1 MMIRTLCLEKRK
13 KIMKNSTLL
22 FGLAALLSVTN
33 ALSQTLAERQVITA
47 NYDQQVLALLE
58 AELKQDFETNQRIA
72 FEMAAQKGWETE
84 FELPEG
90 GNALLVGIFDD
101 GTPKYYAT
109 DNREGA
115 ITTRTDRVQTG
126 GVAGL
131 NLNGE
136 NMIGGV
142 WDGGRVRN
150 THNLLEDRTAQIDNP
165 ESISNHSTH
174 VSGTMIGSATQVN
187 GQAKGMAP
195 MAELLTYDF
204 GADESEMTNAAANG
218 LLVSNHSY
226 GIASSNVPL
235 WYIGYYD
242 NNARDIDRIVYNAP
256 YYLPVCSAGNDR
268 QSGENTQDGGYDYLT
283 DKSVAKNN
291 IVVAATFEVLNY
303 EDASDV
309 SMSSFSSWGPT
320 DDGRIKPDIS
330 AKGVNMFS
338 SSGGSNASYTNMS
351 GTSMATPNVSGSLLL
366 LQQHFNDLNQEYM
379 LASTLR
385 ALTLH
390 TADEAGNNPG
400 PDYRFGW
407 GLLNTQRAAQVIS
420 QDNNQSMII
429 TETLE
434 ANDVYTYSFKADG
447 TQNISATIAWTDPA
461 AETLPGGNEDLATP
475 SLMNDLDLR
484 ISQDGG
490 LTYFPWILDVAAPSA
505 GATTGDNV
513 VDNVEK
519 IEITA
524 PEPGDY
530 IVRVSHKGQLL
541 INDTQVFSL
550 ILEGL
555 SSEDFIVSTTNAN
568 VLTCPELQTTTFDID
583 VTFDEG
589 FDDTVVLTFD
599 VAPEGTTGSITPT
612 SVTSSAT
619 AVLTLEGIEN
629 LALGSYPITITATG
643 TSQTTNTYVTLELTD
658 SIAVGLV
665 ELDSPNNNSQ
675 NRPIDGLELEW
686 ELASNATLGY
696 EFEVALEDTF
706 DTVVITGTT
715 LELVTTL
722 SGLSY
727 ETEYFW
733 RVRGINECSFG
744 SYDGFR
750 RFVTEAE
757 LAIDDNQIQSLVV
770 YPNPANALV
779 TIESPV
785 SMLVRISVYSI
796 TGVLLLDKEVSANTT
811 TIDVSGFALGTYFV
825 KATSKETSSVI
836 QVLKN

>member
-1 MMIRTLCLEKRK
+1 
-13 KIMKNSTLL
+13 MKNSILL

-33 ALSQTLAERQVITA
+33 TLSQTQAERQVITA
-47 NYDQQVLALLE
+47 NYDQQALTVLE
-58 AELKQDFETNQRIA
+58 DELRQDFETNQRIA
-72 FEMAAQKGWETE
+72 FEMAAQKGWETHMI
-84 FELPEG
+84 LPNG
-90 GNALLVGIFDD
+90 GNALLVGVFDD
-101 GTPKYYAT
+101 GTPKYYTT

-115 ITTRTDRVQTG
+115 ITTRTDRVHTG

-131 NLNGE
+131 DLNGE

-142 WDGGRVRN
+142 WDGGRVRD
-150 THNLLEDRTAQIDNP
+150 THNLLEDRTTQIDNP
-165 ESISNHSTH
+165 GSISNHSTH
-174 VSGTMIGSATQVN
+174 VSGTMVGSASQVN

-204 GADESEMTNAAANG
+204 GADEPEMTNAAANG
-218 LLVSNHSY
+218 LLISNHSY

-242 NNARDIDRIVYNAP
+242 SNARNIDRIVYNAP
-256 YYLPVCSAGNDR
+256 YYLPICSAGNDR
-268 QSGENTQDGGYDYLT
+268 QSGENPADGGYDYLT

-291 IVVAATFEVLNY
+291 IVVAATFEVLEY

-309 SMSSFSSWGPT
+309 FMSSFSSWGPT

-330 AKGVNMFS
+330 AKGVNMYS
-338 SSGGSNASYTNMS
+338 ASGGSNASYTNMS

-366 LQQHFNDLNQEYM
+366 LQQHYNDLNGEYM

-385 ALTLH
+385 ALALH
-390 TADEAGNNPG
+390 TADEAGFAPG

-420 QDNNQSMII
+420 QDGTESMII
-429 TETLE
+429 TETLD
-434 ANDVYTYSFKADG
+434 ANDVYTYTFKADG
-447 TQNISATIAWTDPA
+447 TQDIFATIAWTDPA
-461 AETLPGGNEDLATP
+461 ANPLPGGNEDVATP
-475 SLMNDLDLR
+475 SLVNDLDLR

-490 LTYFPWILDVAAPSA
+490 VTFLPWVLDVATPTA

-519 IEITA
+519 IEINA
-524 PEPGDY
+524 PEVGDY

-541 INDTQVFSL
+541 VNDSQVFSL
-550 ILEGL
+550 VIEGI
-555 SSEDFIVSTTNAN
+555 SSEGFIVSTTNAN
-568 VLTCPELQTTTFDID
+568 VLTCPELQTATFNID

-599 VAPEGTTGSITPT
+599 AAPEGTTASIVPS
-612 SVTSSAT
+612 SVTETAT
-619 AVLTLEGIEN
+619 AVLTIEGIDV
-629 LALGSYPITITATG
+629 LAFGSYPIVITATG
-643 TSQTTNTYVTLELTD
+643 TSQITNTYVSLEITD
-658 SIAVGLV
+658 DIQVGLV
-665 ELDSPNNNSQ
+665 ELDSPSNNSQ

-696 EFEVALEDTF
+696 EYEVALEDTF

-715 LELVTTL
+715 LELTTIL

-733 RVRGINECSFG
+733 RVRGVNECSSG
-744 SYDGFR
+744 TYDGFR
-750 RFVTEAE
+750 RFITEAE
-757 LAIDDNQIQSLVV
+757 LATNDNQIQSLMV
-770 YPNPANALV
+770 YPNPANAQV
-779 TIESPV
+779 TIESPG
-785 SMLVRISVYSI
+785 STLERISVYSI
-796 TGVLLLDKEVSANTT
+796 TGVLLLEKAVSANQV
-811 TIDVSGFALGTYFV
+811 TIDVSGFATGTYFV
-825 KATSKETSSVI
+825 KATTKNASSVI

>member
-1 MMIRTLCLEKRK
+1 
-13 KIMKNSTLL
+13 MKNSTLL

-47 NYDQQVLALLE
+47 NYDQQALTLLE
-58 AELKQDFETNQRIA
+58 DELRKDFETNQRIA
-72 FEMAAQKGWETE
+72 FEMAAQKGWETHMT
-84 FELPEG
+84 LPNG
-90 GNALLVGIFDD
+90 GNALLVGVFND
-101 GTPKYYAT
+101 GTPKYYTT

-115 ITTRTDRVQTG
+115 ITTRANTVNSG
-126 GVAGL
+126 GIAGL
-131 NLNGE
+131 DLNGE

-142 WDGGRVRN
+142 WDGGRVRG
-150 THNLLEDRTAQIDNP
+150 THNLLEDRTSQIDNP
-165 ESISNHSTH
+165 GSISNHSTH
-174 VSGTMIGSATQVN
+174 VSGTMVGSASQVN

-204 GADESEMTNAAANG
+204 SADEPEMTNAAANG
-218 LLVSNHSY
+218 LLISNHSY

-242 NNARDIDRIVYNAP
+242 SNARDIDRIVYNAP
-256 YYLPVCSAGNDR
+256 YYLPICSAGNDR
-268 QSGENTQDGGYDYLT
+268 QSGENPGDGGYDYLT

-291 IVVAATFEVLNY
+291 IVVAATFEVLEY

-309 SMSSFSSWGPT
+309 FMSSFSSWGPT
-320 DDGRIKPDIS
+320 DDGRIKPDVS
-330 AKGVNMFS
+330 AKGVNMYS
-338 SSGGSNASYTNMS
+338 SSGASNASYTNMS

-366 LQQHFNDLNQEYM
+366 LQQHYNDLNGEYM

-385 ALTLH
+385 ALALH
-390 TADEAGNNPG
+390 TADEAGFAPG

-407 GLLNTQRAAQVIS
+407 GLLNTQHAAQVIS
-420 QDNNQSMII
+420 QDGTESMII
-429 TETLE
+429 TETLD
-434 ANDVYTYSFKADG
+434 ANDVYTYTFKADG
-447 TQNISATIAWTDPA
+447 TQVISATIAWTDPA
-461 AETLPGGNEDLATP
+461 ANPLPGGNEDVATP
-475 SLMNDLDLR
+475 SLVNDLDLR

-490 LTYFPWILDVAAPSA
+490 VTFLPWVLDVATPTA

-519 IEITA
+519 IEINT
-524 PEPGDY
+524 PEAGDY

-541 INDTQVFSL
+541 VNDSQVFSL
-550 ILEGL
+550 VIEGI
-555 SSEDFIVSTTNAN
+555 SSEDFMVSTTNAN
-568 VLTCPELQTTTFDID
+568 VLTCPELQTATFNID

-589 FDDTVVLTFD
+589 LDDTVVLTFD
-599 VAPEGTTGSITPT
+599 AAPEGTTATIVPS
-612 SVTSSAT
+612 SVTETAT
-619 AVLTLEGIEN
+619 AVLTIEGIDV
-629 LALGSYPITITATG
+629 LAFGSYPIVITATG
-643 TSQTTNTYVTLELTD
+643 TSQTTNTYVSLELTD
-658 SIAVGLV
+658 DIQVGSV
-665 ELDSPNNNSQ
+665 ELDSPSNNSQ

-715 LELVTTL
+715 LELTTIL

-727 ETEYFW
+727 DTEYFW
-733 RVRGINECSFG
+733 RVRGANECSSG
-744 SYDGFR
+744 TYEGFR

-757 LAIDDNQIQSLVV
+757 LATSDNQIPSLMV
-770 YPNPANALV
+770 YPNPANAQV

-785 SMLVRISVYSI
+785 ITLERISVYSI
-796 TGVLLLDKEVSANTT
+796 TGVLLLEKEVSATQV
-811 TIDVSGFALGTYFV
+811 TIDISGFTTGTYFV
-825 KATSKETSSVI
+825 KATTKNASSVI

>member
-1 MMIRTLCLEKRK
+1 
-13 KIMKNSTLL
+13 MKNSTLL

-47 NYDQQVLALLE
+47 NYDQQALTLLE
-58 AELKQDFETNQRIA
+58 DELRKDFETNQRIA
-72 FEMAAQKGWETE
+72 FEMAAQKGWETHMT
-84 FELPEG
+84 LPNG
-90 GNALLVGIFDD
+90 GNALLVGVFDD
-101 GTPKYYAT
+101 GTPKYYTT

-115 ITTRTDRVQTG
+115 ITTRANTVNTG
-126 GVAGL
+126 GIAGL
-131 NLNGE
+131 DLNGE

-142 WDGGRVRN
+142 WDGGRVRD
-150 THNLLEDRTAQIDNP
+150 THNLLEDRTSQIDNP
-165 ESISNHSTH
+165 GSISNHSTH
-174 VSGTMIGSATQVN
+174 VSGTMVGSASQVN

-204 GADESEMTNAAANG
+204 SADEPEMTNAAANG
-218 LLVSNHSY
+218 LLISNHSY

-242 NNARDIDRIVYNAP
+242 SNARDIDRIVYNAP
-256 YYLPVCSAGNDR
+256 YYLPICSAGNDR
-268 QSGENTQDGGYDYLT
+268 QSGENPGDGGYDYLT

-291 IVVAATFEVLNY
+291 IVVAATFEVLEY

-309 SMSSFSSWGPT
+309 FMSSFSSWGPT

-330 AKGVNMFS
+330 AKGVNMYS
-338 SSGGSNASYTNMS
+338 SSGASNASYTNMS

-366 LQQHFNDLNQEYM
+366 LQQHYNDLNGEYM

-385 ALTLH
+385 ALALH
-390 TADEAGNNPG
+390 TADEAGFAPG

-420 QDNNQSMII
+420 QDGTESMII
-429 TETLE
+429 TETLD
-434 ANDVYTYSFKADG
+434 ANDVYTYTFKADG
-447 TQNISATIAWTDPA
+447 TQDISATIAWTDPA
-461 AETLPGGNEDLATP
+461 ANPLPGGNEDVATP
-475 SLMNDLDLR
+475 SLVNDLDLR

-490 LTYFPWILDVAAPSA
+490 VTFLPWVLDVATPTA
-505 GATTGDNV
+505 GATNGDNV

-519 IEITA
+519 IEINT
-524 PEPGDY
+524 PEAGDY

-541 INDTQVFSL
+541 VNDSQVFSL
-550 ILEGL
+550 VIEGI
-555 SSEDFIVSTTNAN
+555 SSEDFMVSTTNAN
-568 VLTCPELQTTTFDID
+568 VLTCPELQTATFDID
-583 VTFDEG
+583 VTFDDG

-599 VAPEGTTGSITPT
+599 AAPEGTTASIAPS
-612 SVTSSAT
+612 SVTETAT
-619 AVLTLEGIEN
+619 AVLTIEGIDA
-629 LALGSYPITITATG
+629 LAFGSYPIVITATG
-643 TSQTTNTYVTLELTD
+643 TSQTTNTYVSLEITD
-658 SIAVGLV
+658 DIQVGLV
-665 ELDSPNNNSQ
+665 ELDSPSNNSQ

-706 DTVVITGTT
+706 DTVVTTGTT
-715 LELVTTL
+715 LELTTIL

-733 RVRGINECSFG
+733 RVRGANECSSG
-744 SYDGFR
+744 TYDGFR

-757 LAIDDNQIQSLVV
+757 LATNDNQIQSLMV
-770 YPNPANALV
+770 YPNPANAQV

-785 SMLVRISVYSI
+785 STLERISIYSI
-796 TGVLLLDKEVSANTT
+796 TGVLLLEKEVSATQV
-811 TIDVSGFALGTYFV
+811 TIDISGFTTGTYFV
-825 KATSKETSSVI
+825 KATTKNASSVI

>member
-1 MMIRTLCLEKRK
+1 
-13 KIMKNSTLL
+13 MKNSTLL

-47 NYDQQVLALLE
+47 NYDQQALTVLE
-58 AELKQDFETNQRIA
+58 DELRKDFETNQRIA
-72 FEMAAQKGWETE
+72 FEMAAQKGWETHMT
-84 FELPEG
+84 LPNG
-90 GNALLVGIFDD
+90 GNALLVGVFDD
-101 GTPKYYAT
+101 GTPKYYTT

-115 ITTRTDRVQTG
+115 ITTRTDRVHTG

-131 NLNGE
+131 DLNGE

-142 WDGGRVRN
+142 WDGGRVRD
-150 THNLLEDRTAQIDNP
+150 THNLLEDRTTQIDNP
-165 ESISNHSTH
+165 GSISNHSTH
-174 VSGTMIGSATQVN
+174 VSGTMIGSASQVN

-204 GADESEMTNAAANG
+204 GADEPEMTNAAANG
-218 LLVSNHSY
+218 LLISNHSY

-242 NNARDIDRIVYNAP
+242 SNARDIDRIVYNAP
-256 YYLPVCSAGNDR
+256 YYLPICSAGNDR
-268 QSGENTQDGGYDYLT
+268 QSGENPADGGYDYLT

-291 IVVAATFEVLNY
+291 IVVAATFEVLDY

-309 SMSSFSSWGPT
+309 FMSSFSSWGPT

-330 AKGVNMFS
+330 AKGVNMYS
-338 SSGGSNASYTNMS
+338 ASGGSNASYTNMS

-366 LQQHFNDLNQEYM
+366 LQQHYNDLNGEYM

-385 ALTLH
+385 ALALH
-390 TADEAGNNPG
+390 TADEAGFAPG

-420 QDNNQSMII
+420 QNSNESMII
-429 TETLE
+429 TETLD
-434 ANDVYTYSFKADG
+434 ANDVYTYTFKADG
-447 TQNISATIAWTDPA
+447 TQEISATIAWTDPA
-461 AETLPGGNEDLATP
+461 ANPLPGGNEDVATP

-490 LTYFPWILDVAAPSA
+490 VTFLPWVLNAATPTA

-519 IEITA
+519 IEINT
-524 PEPGDY
+524 PEAGDY

-541 INDTQVFSL
+541 VNDSQVFSL
-550 ILEGL
+550 VIEGI
-555 SSEDFIVSTTNAN
+555 SSEDFMVSTTNAN
-568 VLTCPELQTTTFDID
+568 VLTCPELQTATFNID

-599 VAPEGTTGSITPT
+599 AAPEGTTASIVPS
-612 SVTSSAT
+612 SVTETAT
-619 AVLTLEGIEN
+619 AVLTIEGIDA
-629 LALGSYPITITATG
+629 LAFGSYPIVITATG
-643 TSQTTNTYVTLELTD
+643 TSQTTNTYVSLEITD
-658 SIAVGLV
+658 DIQVGLV
-665 ELDSPNNNSQ
+665 ELDSPSNNSQ

-696 EFEVALEDTF
+696 EYEVALEDTF

-715 LELVTTL
+715 LDLTTTL
-722 SGLSY
+722 NGLSY

-733 RVRGINECSFG
+733 RVRGVNECSSG
-744 SYDGFR
+744 TYDGFR

-757 LAIDDNQIQSLVV
+757 LATNDNQIQSLMV
-770 YPNPANALV
+770 YPNPANAQV

-785 SMLVRISVYSI
+785 STLERISVYSI
-796 TGVLLLDKEVSANTT
+796 TGVLLLEKEVSANQV
-811 TIDVSGFALGTYFV
+811 TIDVSGFATGTYFV
-825 KATSKETSSVI
+825 KATTKNASSVI

>member
-1 MMIRTLCLEKRK
+1 
-13 KIMKNSTLL
+13 MKNSTLL

-47 NYDQQVLALLE
+47 NYDQQALTVLE
-58 AELKQDFETNQRIA
+58 DELRKDFETNQRIA
-72 FEMAAQKGWETE
+72 FEMAVQKGWETHMT
-84 FELPEG
+84 LPNG
-90 GNALLVGIFDD
+90 GNALLVGVFDD
-101 GTPKYYAT
+101 GTPKYYTT

-115 ITTRTDRVQTG
+115 ITTRTDRVHTD

-131 NLNGE
+131 DLNGE

-142 WDGGRVRN
+142 WDGGRVRD
-150 THNLLEDRTAQIDNP
+150 THNLLEDRTTQIDNP
-165 ESISNHSTH
+165 GSISNHSTH
-174 VSGTMIGSATQVN
+174 VSGTMIGSASQVN

-204 GADESEMTNAAANG
+204 GADEPEMTNAAANG
-218 LLVSNHSY
+218 LLISNHSY

-242 NNARDIDRIVYNAP
+242 SNARNIDRIIYNAP
-256 YYLPVCSAGNDR
+256 YYLPIVAAGNDR
-268 QSGENTQDGGYDYLT
+268 QSGANSGDGGYDYLT
-283 DKSVAKNN
+283 DKGVAKNN
-291 IVVAATFEVLNY
+291 IVVAATFEVLDY

-309 SMSSFSSWGPT
+309 FMSSFSSWGPT

-330 AKGVNMFS
+330 AKGVNMYS
-338 SSGGSNASYTNMS
+338 STGASNGSYANFS
-351 GTSMATPNVSGSLLL
+351 GTSMSAPNVSGSLLL
-366 LQQHFNDLNQEYM
+366 LQQHYNDLNGEYM

-385 ALTLH
+385 ALALH
-390 TADEAGNNPG
+390 TADEAGFAPG

-420 QDNNQSMII
+420 QDGTESMII
-429 TETLE
+429 TETLD
-434 ANDVYTYSFKADG
+434 ANDVYTYTFKADG
-447 TQNISATIAWTDPA
+447 TQDISATIAWTDPA
-461 AETLPGGNEDLATP
+461 ANPLPGGNEDVATP
-475 SLMNDLDLR
+475 SLVNDLDLR

-490 LTYFPWILDVAAPSA
+490 VTFLPWVLNAATPTA

-519 IEITA
+519 IEINT
-524 PEPGDY
+524 PEAGDY

-541 INDTQVFSL
+541 VNDSQVFSL
-550 ILEGL
+550 VIEGI
-555 SSEDFIVSTTNAN
+555 SNEGFMVSTTNAN
-568 VLTCPELQTTTFDID
+568 VLTCPELQTATFNID

-599 VAPEGTTGSITPT
+599 AAPEGTTASIVPN
-612 SVTSSAT
+612 SVTETAT
-619 AVLTLEGIEN
+619 AVLTIEGIDV
-629 LALGSYPITITATG
+629 LAFGSYPIVITATG
-643 TSQTTNTYVTLELTD
+643 TSQTTNTYVALEITD
-658 SIAVGLV
+658 DIQVGLV
-665 ELDSPNNNSQ
+665 ELDSPSNNSQ

-696 EFEVALEDTF
+696 EYEVALEDTF

-715 LELVTTL
+715 LELTTIL

-733 RVRGINECSFG
+733 RVRGVNECSSG
-744 SYDGFR
+744 TYDGFR
-750 RFVTEAE
+750 RFITEAE
-757 LAIDDNQIQSLVV
+757 LATNDNQIQSLMV
-770 YPNPANALV
+770 YPNPANAQV

-785 SMLVRISVYSI
+785 STLERISVYSI
-796 TGVLLLDKEVSANTT
+796 TGVLLLEKAVSANQV
-811 TIDVSGFALGTYFV
+811 TIDISGFATGTYFV
-825 KATSKETSSVI
+825 KATTKNASSVI

>member
-1 MMIRTLCLEKRK
+1 
-13 KIMKNSTLL
+13 MKNSTLL

-47 NYDQQVLALLE
+47 NYDQQALTLLE
-58 AELKQDFETNQRIA
+58 DELRKDFETNQRIA
-72 FEMAAQKGWETE
+72 FEMAAQKGWETHMT
-84 FELPEG
+84 LPNG
-90 GNALLVGIFDD
+90 GNALLVGVFDD
-101 GTPKYYAT
+101 GTPKYYTT

-115 ITTRTDRVQTG
+115 ITTRTDRVHTD

-131 NLNGE
+131 DLNGE

-142 WDGGRVRN
+142 WDGGRVRD
-150 THNLLEDRTAQIDNP
+150 THNLLEDRTTQIDNP
-165 ESISNHSTH
+165 GSISNHSTH
-174 VSGTMIGSATQVN
+174 VSGTMVGSGSQVN

-204 GADESEMTNAAANG
+204 GADEPEMTNAAANG
-218 LLVSNHSY
+218 LLISNHSY

-242 NNARDIDRIVYNAP
+242 SNARDIDRIVYNAP
-256 YYLPVCSAGNDR
+256 YYLPICSAGNDR
-268 QSGENTQDGGYDYLT
+268 QSGENPADGGYDYLT

-291 IVVAATFEVLNY
+291 IVVAATFEVLEY

-309 SMSSFSSWGPT
+309 FMSSFSSWGPT

-330 AKGVNMFS
+330 AKGVNMYS
-338 SSGGSNASYTNMS
+338 ASGGSNASYTNMS

-366 LQQHFNDLNQEYM
+366 LQQHYNDLNGEYM

-385 ALTLH
+385 ALALH
-390 TADEAGNNPG
+390 TADEAGFAPG

-407 GLLNTQRAAQVIS
+407 GLLNTQHAAQVIS
-420 QDNNQSMII
+420 QDGTESMII
-429 TETLE
+429 TETLD
-434 ANDVYTYSFKADG
+434 ANDVYTYTFKADG
-447 TQNISATIAWTDPA
+447 TQDISATIAWTDPA
-461 AETLPGGNEDLATP
+461 ANPLPGGNEDVATP
-475 SLMNDLDLR
+475 SLVNDLDLR

-490 LTYFPWILDVAAPSA
+490 VTFLPWVLDVATPTA
-505 GATTGDNV
+505 GATNGDNV

-519 IEITA
+519 IEINT
-524 PEPGDY
+524 PEAGDY

-541 INDTQVFSL
+541 VNDSQVFSL
-550 ILEGL
+550 VIEGI
-555 SSEDFIVSTTNAN
+555 SSEDFMVSTTNAN
-568 VLTCPELQTTTFDID
+568 VLTCPELQTATFDID
-583 VTFDEG
+583 VTFDDG

-599 VAPEGTTGSITPT
+599 AAPEGTTATIVPS
-612 SVTSSAT
+612 SVTETAT
-619 AVLTLEGIEN
+619 AVLTIEGIDV
-629 LALGSYPITITATG
+629 LAFGSYPIVITATG
-643 TSQTTNTYVTLELTD
+643 TSQTTNTYVSLEITD
-658 SIAVGLV
+658 DIQVGLV
-665 ELDSPNNNSQ
+665 ELDSPSNNSQ

-696 EFEVALEDTF
+696 EYEVALEDTF

-715 LELVTTL
+715 LELTTIL

-733 RVRGINECSFG
+733 RVRGVNECSSG
-744 SYDGFR
+744 TYDGFR

-757 LAIDDNQIQSLVV
+757 LATNDNQIQSLMV
-770 YPNPANALV
+770 YPNPANVQV

-785 SMLVRISVYSI
+785 STLERISVYSI
-796 TGVLLLDKEVSANTT
+796 TGVLLLEKAVSANQV
-811 TIDVSGFALGTYFV
+811 TIDVSGFATGTYFV
-825 KATSKETSSVI
+825 KATTKNASSVI

>member
-1 MMIRTLCLEKRK
+1 
-13 KIMKNSTLL
+13 MKNSTLL

-47 NYDQQVLALLE
+47 NYDQQALTLLE
-58 AELKQDFETNQRIA
+58 AELRKDFETNQRIA
-72 FEMAAQKGWETE
+72 FEMAAQKGWETHMT
-84 FELPEG
+84 LPNG
-90 GNALLVGIFDD
+90 GNALLVGVFDD
-101 GTPKYYAT
+101 GTPKYYTT

-115 ITTRTDRVQTG
+115 ITTRTDRVHTD

-131 NLNGE
+131 DLNGE

-142 WDGGRVRN
+142 WDGGRVRD
-150 THNLLEDRTAQIDNP
+150 THNLLEDRTTQIDNP
-165 ESISNHSTH
+165 GSISNHSTH
-174 VSGTMIGSATQVN
+174 VSGTMVGSGSQVN

-204 GADESEMTNAAANG
+204 GADEPEMTNAAANG
-218 LLVSNHSY
+218 LLISNHSY

-242 NNARDIDRIVYNAP
+242 SNARDIDRIVYNAP
-256 YYLPVCSAGNDR
+256 YYLPICSAGNDR
-268 QSGENTQDGGYDYLT
+268 QSGENPADGGYDYLT

-291 IVVAATFEVLNY
+291 IVVAATFEVLEY

-309 SMSSFSSWGPT
+309 FMSSFSSWGPT

-330 AKGVNMFS
+330 AKGVNMYS
-338 SSGGSNASYTNMS
+338 ASGGSNASYTNMS

-366 LQQHFNDLNQEYM
+366 LQQHYNDLNGEYM

-385 ALTLH
+385 ALALH
-390 TADEAGNNPG
+390 TADEAGFAPG

-407 GLLNTQRAAQVIS
+407 GLLNTQHAAQVIS
-420 QDNNQSMII
+420 QDGTESMII
-429 TETLE
+429 TETLD
-434 ANDVYTYSFKADG
+434 ANDVYTYTFKADG
-447 TQNISATIAWTDPA
+447 TQDISATIAWTDPA
-461 AETLPGGNEDLATP
+461 ANPLPGGNEDVATP
-475 SLMNDLDLR
+475 SLVNDLDLR

-490 LTYFPWILDVAAPSA
+490 VTFLPWVLDVATPTA

-519 IEITA
+519 IEINT
-524 PEPGDY
+524 PEAGDY

-541 INDTQVFSL
+541 VNDSQVFSL
-550 ILEGL
+550 VIEGI
-555 SSEDFIVSTTNAN
+555 SSEDFMVSTTNAN
-568 VLTCPELQTTTFDID
+568 VLTCPELQTATFDID

-599 VAPEGTTGSITPT
+599 AAPEGTTATIVPS
-612 SVTSSAT
+612 SVTETAT
-619 AVLTLEGIEN
+619 AVLTIEGIDV
-629 LALGSYPITITATG
+629 LAFGSYPIVITATG
-643 TSQTTNTYVTLELTD
+643 TSQTTNTYVSLEITD
-658 SIAVGLV
+658 DIQVGLV
-665 ELDSPNNNSQ
+665 ELDSPSNNSQ

-696 EFEVALEDTF
+696 EYEVALEDTF

-715 LELVTTL
+715 LELTTIL

-733 RVRGINECSFG
+733 RVRGVNECSSG
-744 SYDGFR
+744 TYDGFR

-757 LAIDDNQIQSLVV
+757 LATNDNQIQSLMV
-770 YPNPANALV
+770 YPNPANVQV

-785 SMLVRISVYSI
+785 STLERISVYSI
-796 TGVLLLDKEVSANTT
+796 TGVLLLEKAVSANQV
-811 TIDVSGFALGTYFV
+811 TIDVSGFATGTYFV
-825 KATSKETSSVI
+825 KATTKNASSVI

>member
-1 MMIRTLCLEKRK
+1 
-13 KIMKNSTLL
+13 MKNSTLL

-47 NYDQQVLALLE
+47 NYDQQALTLLE
-58 AELKQDFETNQRIA
+58 AELRKDFETNQRIA
-72 FEMAAQKGWETE
+72 FEMAAQKGWETHMT
-84 FELPEG
+84 LPNG
-90 GNALLVGIFDD
+90 GNALLVGVFDD

-109 DNREGA
+109 YNREGA
-115 ITTRTDRVQTG
+115 ITTRANTVNTG

-131 NLNGE
+131 DLNGE
-136 NMIGGV
+136 NMIAGV
-142 WDGGRVRN
+142 WDGGLVRES
-150 THNLLEDRTAQIDNP
+150 HNLLEDRVLQIDNP
-165 ESISNHSTH
+165 GSISSHATH
-174 VSGTMIGSATQVN
+174 VSGTMVGSGSQVN

-204 GADESEMTNAAANG
+204 GADEPEMTNAAANG
-218 LLVSNHSY
+218 LLISNHSY

-242 NNARDIDRIVYNAP
+242 SNARDIDRIVYNAP
-256 YYLPVCSAGNDR
+256 YYLPICSAGNDR
-268 QSGENTQDGGYDYLT
+268 QSGENPADGGYDYLT

-291 IVVAATFEVLNY
+291 IVVAATFEVLDY

-309 SMSSFSSWGPT
+309 FMSSFSSWGPT

-330 AKGVNMFS
+330 AKGVNMYS
-338 SSGGSNASYTNMS
+338 ASGGSNASYTNMS

-366 LQQHFNDLNQEYM
+366 LQQHYNDLNGEYM

-385 ALTLH
+385 ALALH
-390 TADEAGNNPG
+390 TADEAGFAPG

-407 GLLNTQRAAQVIS
+407 GLLNTQHAAQVIS
-420 QDNNQSMII
+420 QDGTESMII
-429 TETLE
+429 TETLD
-434 ANDVYTYSFKADG
+434 ANDVYTYTFKADG
-447 TQNISATIAWTDPA
+447 TQDISATIAWTDPA
-461 AETLPGGNEDLATP
+461 ANPLPGGNEDVATP
-475 SLMNDLDLR
+475 SLVNDLDLR

-490 LTYFPWILDVAAPSA
+490 VTFLPWVLDVATPTA

-519 IEITA
+519 IEINT
-524 PEPGDY
+524 PEAGDY

-541 INDTQVFSL
+541 VNDSQVFSL
-550 ILEGL
+550 VIEGI
-555 SSEDFIVSTTNAN
+555 SSEDFMVSTTNAN
-568 VLTCPELQTTTFDID
+568 VLTCPELQTATFDID

-599 VAPEGTTGSITPT
+599 AAPEGTTATIVPS
-612 SVTSSAT
+612 SVTETAT
-619 AVLTLEGIEN
+619 AVLTIEGIDV
-629 LALGSYPITITATG
+629 LAFGSYPIVITATG
-643 TSQTTNTYVTLELTD
+643 TSQTTNTYVSLEITD
-658 SIAVGLV
+658 DIQVGLV
-665 ELDSPNNNSQ
+665 ELDSPSNNSQ

-696 EFEVALEDTF
+696 EYEVALEDTF

-715 LELVTTL
+715 LELTTIL

-733 RVRGINECSFG
+733 RVRGVNECSSG
-744 SYDGFR
+744 TYDGFR

-757 LAIDDNQIQSLVV
+757 LATNDNQIQSLMV
-770 YPNPANALV
+770 YPNPANVQV

-785 SMLVRISVYSI
+785 STLERISVYSI
-796 TGVLLLDKEVSANTT
+796 TGVLLLEKAVSANQV
-811 TIDVSGFALGTYFV
+811 TIDISGFATGTYFV
-825 KATSKETSSVI
+825 KATTKNASSVI